1 MIEDPNHFKKNIEAD
16 LEKEKLT
23 SEDQDIDI
31 PKTFK
36 EKVKDFFSKIKL
48 SKEDFRHE

>member
-16 LEKEKLT
+16 LEKEKLA
-23 SEDQDIDI
+23 SEDQDIDR

-36 EKVKDFFSKIKL
+36 EKVKDFFSKLKL